1 MNRKKRNMTELGP
14 LSRLPARQ
22 LDLPEP
28 GRNSDPDFFLFES
41 RLYGFYVYFLARGT
55 DAVRDVVRTEPAG
68 VRFSD
73 CRTFKRFVS

>member
-1 MNRKKRNMTELGP
+1 MTELGP

-41 RLYGFYVYFLARGT
+41 RLYEFYAYLARRT
-55 DAVRDVVRTEPAG
+55 DAVRDVARTEPAG